1 MPKIGQ
7 KVTSNPPVE
16 STDDDVKESEG
27 SEEFLDWDLNNPMQ
41 GEIIVDNEKG
51 PRAVQ
56 AIILGPL
63 AYHCSTEDPTMISL
77 TSVTTGLRIAL
88 VITAQDAF
96 DIACVLL
103 ADCPRPFMNQKKQS
117 ILKRLPSWVE
127 GWIKECN
134 LKTSYVDPTPFKVE
148 IDSTTTS

>member
-1 MPKIGQ
+1 MRMPKVGQ

-16 STDDDVKESEG
+16 STDDDIEESEG
-27 SEEFLDWDLNNPMQ
+27 SEEFLHWDLNNPMQ
-41 GEIIVDNEKG
+41 GAIIVDNEKG

-77 TSVTTGLRIAL
+77 TSVTTGLRVAL
-88 VITAQDAF
+88 VATAQDAF
-96 DIACVLL
+96 DIAYVLL
-103 ADCPRPFMNQKKQS
+103 SDSPRPFMKQKKQM

-134 LKTSYVDPTPFKVE
+134 RKASYVDPMPFKVP
-148 IDSTTTS
+148 